1 MKRYP
6 WAFWGAVLLLLIVVS
21 VFLASRQT
29 SNATPFD
36 PDNAGPAGG
45 RAIARVLSQT
55 GVDVTPIRDMS
66 DLMDTPSSTQDT
78 ILISD
83 PDTLEPEQLQDIE
96 KRFASAYRIVLLAP
110 DPDVL
115 ELPIGYGSQ
124 KGDGCTIG
132 WLDGLLSA
140 ERSTDVTYDDTTGR
154 ACLGRADGYAAV
166 QLDNNVLIL
175 GTTGAV
181 ANDSVLEADNAAIGL
196 RALGGSKHLLW
207 FSGDPTVG
215 GGRAGG
221 LPWPDWWRP
230 MIAVLAAAT
239 IALMLW
245 RGRRLGRL
253 VREPLPVVVPA
264 QETTTARGRLYR
276 KAQDTDRAAHALRE
290 ATRTRVSA
298 YLGTPNV
305 VRAAATQTG
314 RSEQELASLLLDGP
328 VSGEAELVHLANELT
343 TLERQVRPQ

>member
-6 WAFWGAVLLLLIVVS
+6 WAFWGAVLLLLVVVS

-36 PDNAGPAGG
+36 PDNSGPAGG

-66 DLMDTPSSTQDT
+66 DLMDTSSSSQDT

-83 PDTLEPEQLQDIE
+83 PDALEPEQLQDIE

-110 DPDVL
+110 DPETL
-115 ELPIGYGSQ
+115 ELPVGYGSQ
-124 KGDGCTIG
+124 KGGSCAIS
-132 WLDGLLSA
+132 WLDGLRSA
-140 ERSTDVTYDDTTGR
+140 ERSTDVTYDDTTGQ
-154 ACLGRADGYAAV
+154 ACLEREHGYAAV
-166 QLDNNVLIL
+166 QLDDNVLIL
-175 GTTGAV
+175 GATGAV
-181 ANDSVLEADNAAIGL
+181 ANDSVLKADNAAIGL
-196 RALGGSKHLLW
+196 RTLGGSKHLLW
-207 FSGDPTVG
+207 FSGDATVG
-215 GGRAGG
+215 GARTGG

-239 IALMLW
+239 VALMLW

-264 QETTTARGRLYR
+264 QETTSARGRLYR
-276 KAQDTDRAAHALRE
+276 KAKDTDRAAQALRE

-298 YLGTPNV
+298 YLGTPDV
-305 VRAAATQTG
+305 VRAAANQTG
-314 RSEQELASLLLDGP
+314 RPEQEIATLLLDGP
-328 VSGEAELVHLANELT
+328 VTGDAELVHLANELT